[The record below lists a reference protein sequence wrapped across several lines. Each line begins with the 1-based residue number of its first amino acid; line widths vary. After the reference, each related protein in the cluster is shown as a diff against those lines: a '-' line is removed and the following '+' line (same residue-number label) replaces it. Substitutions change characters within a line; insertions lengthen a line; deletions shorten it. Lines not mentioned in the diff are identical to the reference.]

1 MTRRTR
7 SADAQADARSYE
19 VDGGRKEEPMRRAV
33 DRGCLAGYGG
43 QAWSGTVLMGSRGI
57 YGMLAD
63 NAMSRGTADS
73 LMGTGPRQN

>member
-1 MTRRTR
+1 
-7 SADAQADARSYE
+7 
-19 VDGGRKEEPMRRAV
+19 MRRAV